1 MTVDPR
7 WSFWLSLS
15 LAVLAFLSG
24 AGSSFVDLGMPDR
37 TVKAVLGLI
46 AIMLGI
52 GNAVNAVLAAIPSK
66 SDSASLNKFYL
77 GPTNPPPPTDLGK

>member
-1 MTVDPR
+1 MTIDPR

-24 AGSSFVDLGMPDR
+24 AGASFTDLGLSPSA
-37 TVKAVLGLI
+37 VKGLMGLA
-46 AIMLGI
+46 AILLGI

-66 SDSASLNKFYL
+66 SDPKSIDKFYL
-77 GPTNPPPPTDLGK
+77 GPKPPTTPST